1 VWQTRY
7 LLDVFI
13 FPHVMNVYYGRFG
26 SYVGLLLFIAKIAT
40 LITVMLLLVI
50 SDYLQLG
57 QGNKSRK
64 SF

>member
-1 VWQTRY
+1 
-7 LLDVFI
+7 
-13 FPHVMNVYYGRFG
+13 MNAYYGRFG
-26 SYVGLLLFIAKIAT
+26 SYDGLLPFIAKIAT
-40 LITVMLLLVI
+40 LIIVVLALVI